1 MKTSFEDHLKEDRL
15 GLEGAM
21 SAAPAKIVASVFKI
35 LNSRILVGEMIALD
49 QWELL
54 PIWELPLPDGV
65 KKDARTQSP
74 EFGFCWIPP
83 VVRRLFEVRTPV
95 RDLRAEDRILPS

>member
-1 MKTSFEDHLKEDRL
+1 LLVVLKTSFEDHLKEDRL

-54 PIWELPLPDGV
+54 PIWELPLP
-65 KKDARTQSP
+65 ARVPKENKETK
-74 EFGFCWIPP
+74 
-83 VVRRLFEVRTPV
+83 
-95 RDLRAEDRILPS
+95 

>member
-1 MKTSFEDHLKEDRL
+1 LLVVLKTSFEDHLKEDRL

-54 PIWELPLPDGV
+54 PIWELPLPV
-65 KKDARTQSP
+65 SVTTNT
-74 EFGFCWIPP
+74 P
-83 VVRRLFEVRTPV
+83 VVLKMASTMLRSTLSTFRRTNLQH
-95 RDLRAEDRILPS
+95 

>member
-54 PIWELPLPDGV
+54 PIWELPLPVGGAFFPDV
-65 KKDARTQSP
+65 
-74 EFGFCWIPP
+74 F
-83 VVRRLFEVRTPV
+83 VVLNKNDRRF
-95 RDLRAEDRILPS
+95 

>member
-15 GLEGAM
+15 GLENAM

-54 PIWELPLPDGV
+54 PIWELPLPVDSFLPTGRISSLLAPRGAWLRQ
-65 KKDARTQSP
+65 KSCQEISFSRSGGIK
-74 EFGFCWIPP
+74 
-83 VVRRLFEVRTPV
+83 EVSFV
-95 RDLRAEDRILPS
+95 

>member
-35 LNSRILVGEMIALD
+35 INSRILVGEMIALD

-54 PIWELPLPDGV
+54 PIWELLLPVISGLQWVLAHRIFESRKIKKV
-65 KKDARTQSP
+65 KLGS
-74 EFGFCWIPP
+74 
-83 VVRRLFEVRTPV
+83 
-95 RDLRAEDRILPS
+95 

>member
-1 MKTSFEDHLKEDRL
+1 LLVVLKTSFEDHLKEDRL

-54 PIWELPLPDGV
+54 PIWELPLPLSKGINNWV
-65 KKDARTQSP
+65 GRSALI
-74 EFGFCWIPP
+74 C
-83 VVRRLFEVRTPV
+83 
-95 RDLRAEDRILPS
+95 